1 MTDEST
7 MKLTDFDYLIGDH
20 HLQMVKAAIPY
31 VNVTGQRFLSL
42 FVKLKELQ
50 RTVSLFREE
59 PVGAM
64 GICSPGDN
72 QKNSPLDIM
81 KAIKPYGNTQE
92 QDFIDM
98 ICNFLAGPRMGGQ
111 YPDIVSAQTPDHTM
125 MDDAPPTEIVPDQNT
140 IHAPVPPYAG
150 PHPFPDL
157 AACRTVPPASDSAGE
172 TAQSTAGPSTGRSMP
187 ATIEQLK
194 NFLPPDQQARLEQA
208 AFLLQALQQFT

>member
-31 VNVTGQRFLSL
+31 VNVTGQRFLSF

-64 GICSPGDN
+64 GICTAGDG
-72 QKNSPLDIM
+72 QKGSPLEIM
-81 KAIKPYGNTQE
+81 KAIRPYGNTQE
-92 QDFIDM
+92 QDLIDM
-98 ICNFLAGPRMGGQ
+98 FCNILSSPRMAGQ
-111 YPDIVSAQTPDHTM
+111 YPDIVSAQAPDRTVT
-125 MDDAPPTEIVPDQNT
+125 DDAPPTEIVPEQGIPT
-140 IHAPVPPYAG
+140 PIQPYG
-150 PHPFPDL
+150 NLHPFPDL
-157 AACRTVPPASDSAGE
+157 TPGRTGSDRPDSGIQPGSAP
-172 TAQSTAGPSTGRSMP
+172 AQSPAVRSMP
-187 ATIEQLK
+187 SIEQIK

-208 AFLLQALQQFT
+208 AFVIQALQQFT